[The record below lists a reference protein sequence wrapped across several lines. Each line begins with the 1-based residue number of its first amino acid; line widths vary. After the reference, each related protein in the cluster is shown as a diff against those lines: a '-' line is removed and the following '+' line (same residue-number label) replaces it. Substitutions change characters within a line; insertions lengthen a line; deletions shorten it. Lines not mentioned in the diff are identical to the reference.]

1 MDGLDD
7 EWDDEKFLAELF
19 RAQDEAVA
27 SRNPNPT
34 PAAPPPPD
42 DPISYLPSPSTTSSS
57 SFSAAPLSYISPA
70 PHAFSAAAAAAP
82 ASVPVHFSPPREL
95 SQHPMGLVPDVGL
108 RGFSPPRELS
118 QRPAAEVSGR
128 EIVAVST
135 IPGADRFRGGGG
147 GGGVRRERD
156 AREADRR
163 EVERLKRELNR
174 VSKQINDM
182 RNECS
187 ELKKDRTRKD
197 LEIKA
202 KEAEIQSLRRAN
214 VSCANNGVGG
224 IAMDID
230 NSNHAPANGTLH
242 AGGSC
247 WASTRRADK
256 LNDKNNELSC
266 PQDGSC
272 LNQKNQTNTS
282 EVLEESVRFESK
294 GSKCKEIKAIGVQT
308 DLPGNS
314 EHLEHKKVLID
325 RISSNLCAVWGMPT
339 IILMGRSLI
348 SKILVSC
355 SEEILTLVQ
364 SMGLLDKCETSSEV
378 SISVRNAISEVYD
391 IIIKMNSDTIPIQ
404 TLLEALLNL
413 AAVGN
418 AAVVGR
424 ALRMLHSILLHL
436 LNNRTMFNQR
446 NNVYI
451 EPCVSNTA
459 HMARNSHKDSSA
471 SLNTPDAANL
481 SRSHDGLHIGNM
493 QLPFTFWAS
502 LFTAMLQI
510 GDRHSEENI
519 RVDAL
524 SIMILIAR
532 TSDPK
537 VEREKFGF
545 TSVIEKL
552 HQLLQK
558 ENGLLVK
565 KHSVDLLFLLL
576 NCPAT
581 LKLLCNGGKDNPEQT
596 EAIGCETDRSQ
607 QAISLIFMDLS
618 ECLSC
623 KATSSQEIK
632 LCRVVVTLLAY
643 IASSGKSGYEVL
655 LGPVTA
661 RGASFLELITEVL
674 ASQMEYDTA
683 CSNGA
688 HELLKERYLLMREVL
703 ILLNRLASHANFA
716 KPTLEVLTSSK
727 LCATL
732 TIDVANRL
740 PERSKY
746 PLRHLGEINIQMAND
761 LAELAQKFRTRVHS
775 FLEEQHSTVDHSN
788 PSALHK
794 SLQLPG

>member
-7 EWDDEKFLAELF
+7 EWDDDKFLAELF

-34 PAAPPPPD
+34 PPPPPPPP
-42 DPISYLPSPSTTSSS
+42 DPISYLPPPSTSSYPS
-57 SFSAAPLSYISPA
+57 S
-70 PHAFSAAAAAAP
+70 SAAAAALPLSYITPGPHVFSA
-82 ASVPVHFSPPREL
+82 APVHFLPPREL
-95 SQHPMGLVPDVGL
+95 SQHPQGFDVGL
-108 RGFSPPRELS
+108 RDFSPPRELS
-118 QRPAAEVSGR
+118 QRPAAEVSSR
-128 EIVAVST
+128 EIVAVSSG
-135 IPGADRFRGGGG
+135 IAGADRFRGGGG
-147 GGGVRRERD
+147 GGARRERD
-156 AREADRR
+156 AREAADRR

-174 VSKQINDM
+174 VSKQMNDVK
-182 RNECS
+182 NECS

-214 VSCANNGVGG
+214 VGSANKYAGSM
-224 IAMDID
+224 AMDID
-230 NSNHAPANGTLH
+230 QSVHAPANGALH
-242 AGGSC
+242 TGDSC
-247 WASTRRADK
+247 LASTRRAET
-256 LNDKNNELSC
+256 LNGRNKELSS
-266 PQDGSC
+266 PQDGLC
-272 LNQKNQTNTS
+272 LNQRNQTYAS

-294 GSKCKEIKAIGVQT
+294 GSKHKEIKTVGVQT
-308 DLPGNS
+308 DLPGNN
-314 EHLEHKKVLID
+314 EYLEHKKVLVD

-339 IILMGRSLI
+339 NSLMGRSLI

-364 SMGLLDKCETSSEV
+364 STGSLDKCEASSEA
-378 SISVRNAISEVYD
+378 SSSVRNAISQVYD
-391 IIIKMNSDTIPIQ
+391 IIIKTSSDTIPIQ

-418 AAVVGR
+418 DAVVSR
-424 ALRMLHSILLHL
+424 ALRMLHSVLQHL
-436 LNNRTMFNQR
+436 LNNRTMSNQR
-446 NNVYI
+446 CLVINQVFDI
-451 EPCVSNTA
+451 GSNTTRTVTSGI
-459 HMARNSHKDSSA
+459 MFLLSHVLTILFTWSGTVTK
-471 SLNTPDAANL
+471 
-481 SRSHDGLHIGNM
+481 
-493 QLPFTFWAS
+493 LPFTVWTSF
-502 LFTAMLQI
+502 FTAMLQI
-510 GDRHSEENI
+510 ADRHSEENI

-524 SIMILIAR
+524 SIMIIIAR

-545 TSVIEKL
+545 TSVMEKL

-576 NCPAT
+576 NCPTT
-581 LKLLCNGGKDNPEQT
+581 LKLLCNGGKDSPEQI
-596 EAIGCETDRSQ
+596 EAIRCENDRSQ
-607 QAISLIFMDLS
+607 EAISSIFKDLS

-623 KATSSQEIK
+623 RATSSLGIK

-643 IASSGKSGYEVL
+643 IASSGKLGYEVL
-655 LGPVTA
+655 LGPVTV
-661 RGASFLELITEVL
+661 RGANFLELIMEVL

-683 CSNGA
+683 LSNGE

-703 ILLNRLASHANFA
+703 ILLNRLASHANFS

-732 TIDVANRL
+732 TIDVANQL
-740 PERSKY
+740 PQRSTY

-794 SLQLPG
+794 S

>member
-7 EWDDEKFLAELF
+7 EWDDDKFLAELF

-34 PAAPPPPD
+34 PPPPPPPP
-42 DPISYLPSPSTTSSS
+42 DPISYLPPPSTSSYPS
-57 SFSAAPLSYISPA
+57 S
-70 PHAFSAAAAAAP
+70 SAAAAAALP
-82 ASVPVHFSPPREL
+82 LSYITPGPHVFSAASASASPVHFLPPREL
-95 SQHPMGLVPDVGL
+95 SQHPQGFDVGL

-118 QRPAAEVSGR
+118 QRPAAEVSSR
-128 EIVAVST
+128 EIVAVSSG
-135 IPGADRFRGGGG
+135 IAGADRFRGGGG
-147 GGGVRRERD
+147 GGARRERD
-156 AREADRR
+156 AREAADRR

-174 VSKQINDM
+174 VSKQMNDVK
-182 RNECS
+182 NECS

-214 VSCANNGVGG
+214 VGSSNKYAGSM
-224 IAMDID
+224 AMDID
-230 NSNHAPANGTLH
+230 QSVHAPANGALH
-242 AGGSC
+242 TGDSC
-247 WASTRRADK
+247 LASTRRAET
-256 LNDKNNELSC
+256 LNGRNKELSS
-266 PQDGSC
+266 PQDGLC
-272 LNQKNQTNTS
+272 LNQRNQTYAS

-294 GSKCKEIKAIGVQT
+294 GSKHKEIKTVGVQT
-308 DLPGNS
+308 DLPGNN
-314 EHLEHKKVLID
+314 EYLEHKKVLVD

-339 IILMGRSLI
+339 NSLMGRSLI

-364 SMGLLDKCETSSEV
+364 STGSLDKCEASSEA
-378 SISVRNAISEVYD
+378 SSSVRNAISQVYD
-391 IIIKMNSDTIPIQ
+391 IIIKTSSDTIPIQ

-418 AAVVGR
+418 DAVVSR
-424 ALRMLHSILLHL
+424 ALRMLHSVLQHL
-436 LNNRTMFNQR
+436 LNNRTMSNQR
-446 NNVYI
+446 NNVSI
-451 EPCVSNTA
+451 EPCVNNTV
-459 HMARNSHKDSSA
+459 HMERNSHKVW
-471 SLNTPDAANL
+471 T
-481 SRSHDGLHIGNM
+481 
-493 QLPFTFWAS
+493 S

-510 GDRHSEENI
+510 ADRHSEENI

-524 SIMILIAR
+524 SIMIIIAR

-545 TSVIEKL
+545 TSVMEKL

-576 NCPAT
+576 NCPTT
-581 LKLLCNGGKDNPEQT
+581 LKLLCNGGKDSPEQI
-596 EAIGCETDRSQ
+596 EAIRCENDRSQ
-607 QAISLIFMDLS
+607 QAISSIFKDLS

-623 KATSSQEIK
+623 RATSSLGIK

-643 IASSGKSGYEVL
+643 IASSGKLGYEVL
-655 LGPVTA
+655 LGPVTV
-661 RGASFLELITEVL
+661 RGANFLELIMEVL
-674 ASQMEYDTA
+674 ASQMEYDTSL
-683 CSNGA
+683 SNGE

-703 ILLNRLASHANFA
+703 ILLNRLASHANFS

-732 TIDVANRL
+732 TIDVANQL
-740 PERSKY
+740 PQRSKY

-794 SLQLPG
+794 S

>member
-7 EWDDEKFLAELF
+7 EWDDDKFLAELF

-34 PAAPPPPD
+34 PPPPPPPP
-42 DPISYLPSPSTTSSS
+42 DPISYLPPPSTSSYPS
-57 SFSAAPLSYISPA
+57 S
-70 PHAFSAAAAAAP
+70 SAAAAALPLSYITPGPHVFSA
-82 ASVPVHFSPPREL
+82 APVHFLPPREL
-95 SQHPMGLVPDVGL
+95 SQHPQGFDVGL
-108 RGFSPPRELS
+108 RDFSPPRELS
-118 QRPAAEVSGR
+118 QRPAAEVSSR
-128 EIVAVST
+128 EIVAVSSG
-135 IPGADRFRGGGG
+135 IAGADRFRGGGG
-147 GGGVRRERD
+147 GGARRERD
-156 AREADRR
+156 AREAADRR

-174 VSKQINDM
+174 VSKQMNDVK
-182 RNECS
+182 NECS

-214 VSCANNGVGG
+214 VGSANKYAGSM
-224 IAMDID
+224 AMDID
-230 NSNHAPANGTLH
+230 QSVHAPANGALH
-242 AGGSC
+242 TGDSC
-247 WASTRRADK
+247 LASTRRAET
-256 LNDKNNELSC
+256 LNGRNKELSS
-266 PQDGSC
+266 PQDGLC
-272 LNQKNQTNTS
+272 LNQRNQTYAS

-294 GSKCKEIKAIGVQT
+294 GSKHKEIKTVGVQT
-308 DLPGNS
+308 DLPGNN
-314 EHLEHKKVLID
+314 EYLEHKKVLVD

-339 IILMGRSLI
+339 NSLMGRSLI

-364 SMGLLDKCETSSEV
+364 STGSLDKCEASSEA
-378 SISVRNAISEVYD
+378 SSSVRNAISQVYD
-391 IIIKMNSDTIPIQ
+391 IIIKTSSDTIPIQ

-418 AAVVGR
+418 DAVVSR
-424 ALRMLHSILLHL
+424 ALRMLHSVLQHL
-436 LNNRTMFNQR
+436 LNNRTMSNQR
-446 NNVYI
+446 NNVSI
-451 EPCVSNTA
+451 EPCVNNTV
-459 HMARNSHKDSSA
+459 HMERNSHKGSST
-471 SLNTPDAANL
+471 SLNTPDASSP
-481 SRSHDGLHIGNM
+481 SRSHDGLHTENT
-493 QLPFTFWAS
+493 QLPFTVWTSF
-502 LFTAMLQI
+502 FTAMLQI
-510 GDRHSEENI
+510 ADRHSEENI

-524 SIMILIAR
+524 SIMIIIAR

-545 TSVIEKL
+545 TSVMEKL

-576 NCPAT
+576 NCPTT
-581 LKLLCNGGKDNPEQT
+581 LKLLCNGGKDSPEQI
-596 EAIGCETDRSQ
+596 EAIRCENDRSQ
-607 QAISLIFMDLS
+607 EAISSIFKDLS

-623 KATSSQEIK
+623 RATSSLGIK

-643 IASSGKSGYEVL
+643 IASSGKLGYEVL
-655 LGPVTA
+655 LGPVTV
-661 RGASFLELITEVL
+661 RGANFLELIMEVL

-683 CSNGA
+683 LSNGE

-703 ILLNRLASHANFA
+703 ILLNRLASHANFS

-732 TIDVANRL
+732 TIDVANQL
-740 PERSKY
+740 PQRSTY

-794 SLQLPG
+794 S

>member
-7 EWDDEKFLAELF
+7 EWDDDKFLAELF

-34 PAAPPPPD
+34 PPPPPPP
-42 DPISYLPSPSTTSSS
+42 DPISYLPPPSTSSYPS
-57 SFSAAPLSYISPA
+57 S
-70 PHAFSAAAAAAP
+70 SAAAAALPLSYITPGPHVFSA
-82 ASVPVHFSPPREL
+82 APVHFLPPREL
-95 SQHPMGLVPDVGL
+95 SQHPQGFDVGL
-108 RGFSPPRELS
+108 RDFSPPRELS
-118 QRPAAEVSGR
+118 QRPAAEVSSR
-128 EIVAVST
+128 EIVAVSSG
-135 IPGADRFRGGGG
+135 IAGADRFRGGGG
-147 GGGVRRERD
+147 GGARRERD
-156 AREADRR
+156 AREAADRR

-174 VSKQINDM
+174 VSKQMNDVK
-182 RNECS
+182 NECS

-214 VSCANNGVGG
+214 VGSANKYAGSM
-224 IAMDID
+224 AMDID
-230 NSNHAPANGTLH
+230 QSVHAPANGALH
-242 AGGSC
+242 TGDSC
-247 WASTRRADK
+247 LASTRRAET
-256 LNDKNNELSC
+256 LNGRNKELSS
-266 PQDGSC
+266 PQDGLC
-272 LNQKNQTNTS
+272 LNQRNQTYAS

-294 GSKCKEIKAIGVQT
+294 GSKHKEIKTVGVQT
-308 DLPGNS
+308 DLPGNN
-314 EHLEHKKVLID
+314 EYLEHKKVLID

-339 IILMGRSLI
+339 NSLMGRSLI

-364 SMGLLDKCETSSEV
+364 STGSLDKCEASSEA
-378 SISVRNAISEVYD
+378 SSSVRNAISQVYD
-391 IIIKMNSDTIPIQ
+391 IIIKMSSDTIPIQ

-418 AAVVGR
+418 DAVVSR
-424 ALRMLHSILLHL
+424 ALRMLHSVLQHL
-436 LNNRTMFNQR
+436 LNNRTMSNQR
-446 NNVYI
+446 NNVSI
-451 EPCVSNTA
+451 EPCVNNTV
-459 HMARNSHKDSSA
+459 HMERNSHKGSST
-471 SLNTPDAANL
+471 SLNTPDASSL
-481 SRSHDGLHIGNM
+481 SRSHDGLHTENT
-493 QLPFTFWAS
+493 QLPFTVWTS

-510 GDRHSEENI
+510 ADRHSEENI

-524 SIMILIAR
+524 SIMIIIAR

-545 TSVIEKL
+545 TSVMEKL

-576 NCPAT
+576 NCPTT
-581 LKLLCNGGKDNPEQT
+581 LKLLCNGGKDSPEQI
-596 EAIGCETDRSQ
+596 EAIRCENDRSQ
-607 QAISLIFMDLS
+607 EAISSIFKDLS

-623 KATSSQEIK
+623 RATSSLGIK

-643 IASSGKSGYEVL
+643 IASSGKLGYEVL
-655 LGPVTA
+655 LGPVTV
-661 RGASFLELITEVL
+661 RGANFLELIMEVL

-683 CSNGA
+683 LSNGE

-703 ILLNRLASHANFA
+703 ILLNRLASHANFS

-732 TIDVANRL
+732 TIDVANQL
-740 PERSKY
+740 PQRSKY

-794 SLQLPG
+794 S

>member
-1 MDGLDD
+1 
-7 EWDDEKFLAELF
+7 
-19 RAQDEAVA
+19 
-27 SRNPNPT
+27 
-34 PAAPPPPD
+34 
-42 DPISYLPSPSTTSSS
+42 
-57 SFSAAPLSYISPA
+57 
-70 PHAFSAAAAAAP
+70 
-82 ASVPVHFSPPREL
+82 
-95 SQHPMGLVPDVGL
+95 
-108 RGFSPPRELS
+108 
-118 QRPAAEVSGR
+118 
-128 EIVAVST
+128 
-135 IPGADRFRGGGG
+135 
-147 GGGVRRERD
+147 
-156 AREADRR
+156 
-163 EVERLKRELNR
+163 
-174 VSKQINDM
+174 M

-436 LNNRTMFNQR
+436 LNNRTMFNQ
-446 NNVYI
+446 
-451 EPCVSNTA
+451 
-459 HMARNSHKDSSA
+459 
-471 SLNTPDAANL
+471 
-481 SRSHDGLHIGNM
+481 
-493 QLPFTFWAS
+493 
-502 LFTAMLQI
+502 
-510 GDRHSEENI
+510 RHSEENI

>member
-7 EWDDEKFLAELF
+7 EWDDDKFLAELF

-34 PAAPPPPD
+34 PPPPPPPPD
-42 DPISYLPSPSTTSSS
+42 LISYLPPPSTSSYPS
-57 SFSAAPLSYISPA
+57 S
-70 PHAFSAAAAAAP
+70 SAAAAALPLSYITPGPHVFSA
-82 ASVPVHFSPPREL
+82 APVHFLPPREL
-95 SQHPMGLVPDVGL
+95 SQHPQGFDVGL
-108 RGFSPPRELS
+108 RDFSPPRELS
-118 QRPAAEVSGR
+118 QRPAAEVSSR
-128 EIVAVST
+128 EIVAVSSG
-135 IPGADRFRGGGG
+135 IAGADRFRGGGG
-147 GGGVRRERD
+147 GGARRERD
-156 AREADRR
+156 AREAADRR

-174 VSKQINDM
+174 VSKQMNDVK
-182 RNECS
+182 NECS

-214 VSCANNGVGG
+214 VGSANKYAGSM
-224 IAMDID
+224 AMDID
-230 NSNHAPANGTLH
+230 QSVHAPANGALH
-242 AGGSC
+242 TGDSC
-247 WASTRRADK
+247 LASTRRAET
-256 LNDKNNELSC
+256 LNGRNKELSS
-266 PQDGSC
+266 PQDGLC
-272 LNQKNQTNTS
+272 LNQRNQTYAS

-294 GSKCKEIKAIGVQT
+294 GSKHKEIKTVGVQT
-308 DLPGNS
+308 DLPGNN
-314 EHLEHKKVLID
+314 EYLEHKKVLVD

-339 IILMGRSLI
+339 NSLMGRSLI

-364 SMGLLDKCETSSEV
+364 STGSLDKCEASSEA
-378 SISVRNAISEVYD
+378 SSSVRNAISQVYD
-391 IIIKMNSDTIPIQ
+391 IIIKTSSDTIPIQ

-418 AAVVGR
+418 DAVVSR
-424 ALRMLHSILLHL
+424 ALRMLHSVLQHL
-436 LNNRTMFNQR
+436 LNNRTMSNQS
-446 NNVYI
+446 VTSGI
-451 EPCVSNTA
+451 
-459 HMARNSHKDSSA
+459 MFLLSHVLTILFTWSGTVTK
-471 SLNTPDAANL
+471 
-481 SRSHDGLHIGNM
+481 
-493 QLPFTFWAS
+493 LPFTVWTS

-510 GDRHSEENI
+510 ADRHSEENI

-524 SIMILIAR
+524 SIMIIIAR

-545 TSVIEKL
+545 TSVMEKL

-576 NCPAT
+576 NCPTT
-581 LKLLCNGGKDNPEQT
+581 LKLLCNGGKDSPEQI
-596 EAIGCETDRSQ
+596 EAIRCENDRSQ
-607 QAISLIFMDLS
+607 EAISSIFKDLS

-623 KATSSQEIK
+623 RATSSLGIK

-643 IASSGKSGYEVL
+643 IASSGKLGYEVL
-655 LGPVTA
+655 LGPVTV
-661 RGASFLELITEVL
+661 RGANFLELIMEVL

-683 CSNGA
+683 LSNGE

-703 ILLNRLASHANFA
+703 ILLNRLASHANFS

-732 TIDVANRL
+732 TIDVANQL
-740 PERSKY
+740 PQRSKY

-788 PSALHK
+788 PSALHE
-794 SLQLPG
+794 S

>member
-1 MDGLDD
+1 M
-7 EWDDEKFLAELF
+7 
-19 RAQDEAVA
+19 
-27 SRNPNPT
+27 SS
-34 PAAPPPPD
+34 PPPLFT
-42 DPISYLPSPSTTSSS
+42 SCLPASSPSIRRDSTSGSVTSPLRASS
-57 SFSAAPLSYISPA
+57 RSARRRS
-70 PHAFSAAAAAAP
+70 
-82 ASVPVHFSPPREL
+82 
-95 SQHPMGLVPDVGL
+95 
-108 RGFSPPRELS
+108 
-118 QRPAAEVSGR
+118 R
-128 EIVAVST
+128 EIVAVSSG
-135 IPGADRFRGGGG
+135 IAGADRFRGGGG
-147 GGGVRRERD
+147 GGARRERD
-156 AREADRR
+156 AREAADRR

-174 VSKQINDM
+174 VSKQMNDVK
-182 RNECS
+182 NECS

-214 VSCANNGVGG
+214 VGSANKYAGSM
-224 IAMDID
+224 AMDID
-230 NSNHAPANGTLH
+230 QSVHAPANGALH
-242 AGGSC
+242 TGDSC
-247 WASTRRADK
+247 LASTRRAET
-256 LNDKNNELSC
+256 LNGRNKELSS
-266 PQDGSC
+266 PQDGLC
-272 LNQKNQTNTS
+272 LNQRNQTYAS

-294 GSKCKEIKAIGVQT
+294 GSKHKEIKTVGVQT
-308 DLPGNS
+308 DLPGNN
-314 EHLEHKKVLID
+314 EYLEHKKVLVD

-339 IILMGRSLI
+339 NSLMGRSLI

-364 SMGLLDKCETSSEV
+364 STGSLDKCEASSEA
-378 SISVRNAISEVYD
+378 SSSVRNAISQVYD
-391 IIIKMNSDTIPIQ
+391 IIIKTSSDTIPIQ

-418 AAVVGR
+418 DAVVSR
-424 ALRMLHSILLHL
+424 ALRMLHSVLQHL
-436 LNNRTMFNQR
+436 LNNRTMSNQR
-446 NNVYI
+446 NNVSI
-451 EPCVSNTA
+451 EPCVNNTV
-459 HMARNSHKDSSA
+459 HMERNSHKGSST
-471 SLNTPDAANL
+471 SLNTPDASSP
-481 SRSHDGLHIGNM
+481 SRSHDGLHTENT
-493 QLPFTFWAS
+493 QLPFTVWTSF
-502 LFTAMLQI
+502 FTAMLQI
-510 GDRHSEENI
+510 ADRHSEENI

-524 SIMILIAR
+524 SIMIIIAR

-545 TSVIEKL
+545 TSVMEKL

-576 NCPAT
+576 NCPTT
-581 LKLLCNGGKDNPEQT
+581 LKLLCNGGKDSPEQI
-596 EAIGCETDRSQ
+596 EAIRCENDRSQ
-607 QAISLIFMDLS
+607 EAISSIFKDLS

-623 KATSSQEIK
+623 RATSSLGIK

-643 IASSGKSGYEVL
+643 IASSGKLGYEVL
-655 LGPVTA
+655 LGPVTV
-661 RGASFLELITEVL
+661 RGANFLELIMEVL

-683 CSNGA
+683 LSNGE

-703 ILLNRLASHANFA
+703 ILLNRLASHANFS

-732 TIDVANRL
+732 TIDVANQL
-740 PERSKY
+740 PQRSKY

-794 SLQLPG
+794 S

>member
-7 EWDDEKFLAELF
+7 EWDDDKFLAELF

-34 PAAPPPPD
+34 PAPPPPR
-42 DPISYLPSPSTTSSS
+42 DPISYLPPPSTSSYPSSS
-57 SFSAAPLSYISPA
+57 SGAALPLSYITPG
-70 PHAFSAAAAAAP
+70 PHVFSAAAAA
-82 ASVPVHFSPPREL
+82 PVHFSPPREL
-95 SQHPMGLVPDVGL
+95 SQHPQGSDVGL

-118 QRPAAEVSGR
+118 QRPAAVAEVSGR
-128 EIVAVST
+128 EIVAVSSG
-135 IPGADRFRGGGG
+135 IAGADRFRG

-156 AREADRR
+156 AREAADRR

-174 VSKQINDM
+174 VSKQMNDVK
-182 RNECS
+182 NECS

-214 VSCANNGVGG
+214 VASADKYAGSM
-224 IAMDID
+224 AMDID
-230 NSNHAPANGTLH
+230 QSVHAPANGALH
-242 AGGSC
+242 AGGSFL
-247 WASTRRADK
+247 ASTRGAET
-256 LNDKNNELSC
+256 LNGRNKELSS
-266 PQDGSC
+266 PQDGLN
-272 LNQKNQTNTS
+272 LNQRNQTDAS
-282 EVLEESVRFESK
+282 EVLEESIRFESK
-294 GSKCKEIKAIGVQT
+294 GSKCKEIKTVGIQT
-308 DLPGNS
+308 DLPGNN
-314 EHLEHKKVLID
+314 EYLEHKKVLVD

-339 IILMGRSLI
+339 NNLMGRSLI
-348 SKILVSC
+348 SKILVPC

-364 SMGLLDKCETSSEV
+364 STGSLDKCEASSEA
-378 SISVRNAISEVYD
+378 SSSVRNAISQVYD
-391 IIIKMNSDTIPIQ
+391 IIIKTSSDTIPIQ

-418 AAVVGR
+418 DAVVSR
-424 ALRMLHSILLHL
+424 ALRMLHSILQHL
-436 LNNRTMFNQR
+436 LNNRMMSNQR
-446 NNVYI
+446 TNVSI
-451 EPCVSNTA
+451 EPCVNNTV
-459 HMARNSHKDSSA
+459 HMERNSHKGIST
-471 SLNTPDAANL
+471 SLNTPDAASL
-481 SRSHDGLHIGNM
+481 SRSHDGLHTGNM
-493 QLPFTFWAS
+493 QLPLTFWTS

-510 GDRHSEENI
+510 ADKHSEENI

-545 TSVIEKL
+545 TSVMEKL

-576 NCPAT
+576 NCPMT
-581 LKLLCNGGKDNPEQT
+581 LKLLCNGGKDSPEQI
-596 EAIGCETDRSQ
+596 EAIRCENDRSQ
-607 QAISLIFMDLS
+607 QAISSIFKDLS

-623 KATSSQEIK
+623 KARSSLGIK

-643 IASSGKSGYEVL
+643 IASSGKLGYEVL
-655 LGPVTA
+655 LGPVTV
-661 RGASFLELITEVL
+661 RGANFLELIMEVL
-674 ASQMEYDTA
+674 ASQMEYDA
-683 CSNGA
+683 ALSNGE
-688 HELLKERYLLMREVL
+688 HELLKERYLLMREAL
-703 ILLNRLASHANFA
+703 ILLNRLASHANFS

-732 TIDVANRL
+732 TIDVANQL
-740 PERSKY
+740 PQRSKY

-788 PSALHK
+788 PTALHNG
-794 SLQLPG
+794 LQLPG

>member
-7 EWDDEKFLAELF
+7 EWDDDKFLAELF

-34 PAAPPPPD
+34 PPPPPPPP
-42 DPISYLPSPSTTSSS
+42 DPISYLPPPSTSSYPS
-57 SFSAAPLSYISPA
+57 S
-70 PHAFSAAAAAAP
+70 SAAAAALPLSYITPGPHVFSA
-82 ASVPVHFSPPREL
+82 APVHFLPPREL
-95 SQHPMGLVPDVGL
+95 SQHPQGFDVGL
-108 RGFSPPRELS
+108 RDFSPPRELS
-118 QRPAAEVSGR
+118 QRPAAEVSSR
-128 EIVAVST
+128 EIVAVSSG
-135 IPGADRFRGGGG
+135 IAGADRFRGGGG
-147 GGGVRRERD
+147 GGARRERD
-156 AREADRR
+156 AREAADRR

-174 VSKQINDM
+174 VSKQMNDVK
-182 RNECS
+182 NECS

-214 VSCANNGVGG
+214 VGSANKYAGSM
-224 IAMDID
+224 AMDID
-230 NSNHAPANGTLH
+230 QSVHAPANGALH
-242 AGGSC
+242 TGDSC
-247 WASTRRADK
+247 LASTRRAET
-256 LNDKNNELSC
+256 LNGRNKELSS
-266 PQDGSC
+266 PQDGLC
-272 LNQKNQTNTS
+272 LNQRNQTYAS

-294 GSKCKEIKAIGVQT
+294 GSKHKEIKTVGVQT
-308 DLPGNS
+308 DLPGNN
-314 EHLEHKKVLID
+314 EYLEHKKVLVD

-339 IILMGRSLI
+339 NSLMGRSLI

-364 SMGLLDKCETSSEV
+364 STGSLDKCEASSEA
-378 SISVRNAISEVYD
+378 SSSVRNAISQVYD
-391 IIIKMNSDTIPIQ
+391 IIIKTSSDTIPIQ

-418 AAVVGR
+418 DAVVSR
-424 ALRMLHSILLHL
+424 ALRMLHSVLQHL
-436 LNNRTMFNQR
+436 LNNRTMSNQS
-446 NNVYI
+446 VTSGI
-451 EPCVSNTA
+451 
-459 HMARNSHKDSSA
+459 MFLLSHVLTILFTWSGTVTK
-471 SLNTPDAANL
+471 
-481 SRSHDGLHIGNM
+481 
-493 QLPFTFWAS
+493 LPFTVWTSF
-502 LFTAMLQI
+502 FTAMLQI
-510 GDRHSEENI
+510 ADRHSEENI

-524 SIMILIAR
+524 SIMIIIAR

-545 TSVIEKL
+545 TSVMEKL

-576 NCPAT
+576 NCPTT
-581 LKLLCNGGKDNPEQT
+581 LKLLCNGGKDSPEQI
-596 EAIGCETDRSQ
+596 EAIRCENDRSQ
-607 QAISLIFMDLS
+607 EAISSIFKDLS

-623 KATSSQEIK
+623 RATSSLGIK

-643 IASSGKSGYEVL
+643 IASSGKLGYEVL
-655 LGPVTA
+655 LGPVTV
-661 RGASFLELITEVL
+661 RGANFLELIMEVL

-683 CSNGA
+683 LSNGE

-703 ILLNRLASHANFA
+703 ILLNRLASHANFS

-732 TIDVANRL
+732 TIDVANQL
-740 PERSKY
+740 PQRSTY

-794 SLQLPG
+794 S

>member
-1 MDGLDD
+1 M
-7 EWDDEKFLAELF
+7 
-19 RAQDEAVA
+19 
-27 SRNPNPT
+27 SS
-34 PAAPPPPD
+34 PPPLFT
-42 DPISYLPSPSTTSSS
+42 SCLPASSPSIRRDSTSGSVTSPLRASS
-57 SFSAAPLSYISPA
+57 RSARRRS
-70 PHAFSAAAAAAP
+70 
-82 ASVPVHFSPPREL
+82 
-95 SQHPMGLVPDVGL
+95 
-108 RGFSPPRELS
+108 
-118 QRPAAEVSGR
+118 R
-128 EIVAVST
+128 EIVAVSSG
-135 IPGADRFRGGGG
+135 IAGADRFRGGGG
-147 GGGVRRERD
+147 GGARRERD
-156 AREADRR
+156 AREAADRR

-174 VSKQINDM
+174 VSKQMNDVK
-182 RNECS
+182 NECS

-214 VSCANNGVGG
+214 VGSANKYAGSM
-224 IAMDID
+224 AMDID
-230 NSNHAPANGTLH
+230 QSVHAPANGALH
-242 AGGSC
+242 TGDSC
-247 WASTRRADK
+247 LASTRRAET
-256 LNDKNNELSC
+256 LNGRNKELSS
-266 PQDGSC
+266 PQDGLC
-272 LNQKNQTNTS
+272 LNQRNQTYAS

-294 GSKCKEIKAIGVQT
+294 GSKHKEIKTVGVQT
-308 DLPGNS
+308 DLPGNN
-314 EHLEHKKVLID
+314 EYLEHKKVLVD

-339 IILMGRSLI
+339 NSLMGRSLI

-364 SMGLLDKCETSSEV
+364 STGSLDKCEASSEA
-378 SISVRNAISEVYD
+378 SSSVRNAISQVYD
-391 IIIKMNSDTIPIQ
+391 IIIKTSSDTIPIQ

-418 AAVVGR
+418 DAVVSR
-424 ALRMLHSILLHL
+424 ALRMLHSVLQHL
-436 LNNRTMFNQR
+436 LNNRTMSNQR
-446 NNVYI
+446 NNVSI
-451 EPCVSNTA
+451 EPCVNNTV
-459 HMARNSHKDSSA
+459 HMERNSHKVWTS
-471 SLNTPDAANL
+471 
-481 SRSHDGLHIGNM
+481 
-493 QLPFTFWAS
+493 F
-502 LFTAMLQI
+502 FTAMLQI
-510 GDRHSEENI
+510 ADRHSEENI

-524 SIMILIAR
+524 SIMIIIAR

-545 TSVIEKL
+545 TSVMEKL

-576 NCPAT
+576 NCPTT
-581 LKLLCNGGKDNPEQT
+581 LKLLCNGGKDSPEQI
-596 EAIGCETDRSQ
+596 EAIRCENDRSQ
-607 QAISLIFMDLS
+607 EAISSIFKDLS

-623 KATSSQEIK
+623 RATSSLGIK

-643 IASSGKSGYEVL
+643 IASSGKLGYEVL
-655 LGPVTA
+655 LGPVTV
-661 RGASFLELITEVL
+661 RGANFLELIMEVL

-683 CSNGA
+683 LSNGE

-703 ILLNRLASHANFA
+703 ILLNRLASHANFS

-732 TIDVANRL
+732 TIDVANQL
-740 PERSKY
+740 PQRSKY

-794 SLQLPG
+794 S